1 MKKIVGCAL
10 AVTFALAG
18 LGMAAE
24 MEGKIQTIDKD
35 SMELVLDDGTTLI
48 CDDSTNIMMGGKSAK
63 LEDLKEGAKVKA
75 NYEEKDGKNV
85 VATLE
90 VNE

>member
-18 LGMAAE
+18 LAMAAE

-85 VATLE
+85 VTMLE
-90 VNE
+90 LSE